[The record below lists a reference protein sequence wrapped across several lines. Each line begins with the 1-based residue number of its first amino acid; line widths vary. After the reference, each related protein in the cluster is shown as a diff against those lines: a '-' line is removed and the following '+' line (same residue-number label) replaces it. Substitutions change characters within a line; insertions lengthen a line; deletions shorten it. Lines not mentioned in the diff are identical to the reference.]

1 LSKPFLAL
9 ILAAAP
15 LAAEFL
21 HVEQSVTGLDC
32 MSCAESAP
40 RNLKKI
46 KGVESA
52 SFRTSYSV
60 AVLELK
66 AGNTVPLGDI
76 RDAVKRMG
84 YTPQGAKIAVRGQ
97 VRSKEGKWILRVA
110 GLDAEYRLD
119 ISTAKVATKDI
130 DAALRQSDVVIVEG
144 SLPDPNGPIQ
154 VSAVRRAE

>member
-1 LSKPFLAL
+1 LLPLLFAL
-9 ILAAAP
+9 ISI
-15 LAAEFL
+15 AEFV

-52 SFRTSYSV
+52 TFRTKDSV

-66 AGNTVPLGDI
+66 PGNTVTLGDI

-84 YTPQGAKIAVRGQ
+84 YTPAGAKVTVRGEA
-97 VRSKEGKWILRVA
+97 RKDGAKWILRVA
-110 GLDAEYRLD
+110 GVDYPLDVPAGQQIRE
-119 ISTAKVATKDI
+119 SGVT
-130 DAALRQSDVVIVEG
+130 VIEG
-144 SLPDPNGPIQ
+144 SLADPSGPLK
-154 VSAVRRAE
+154 VSAVRRGE

>member
-1 LSKPFLAL
+1 MLPLLFAL
-9 ILAAAP
+9 VSI
-15 LAAEFL
+15 AEFV

-52 SFRTSYSV
+52 TFRTKDSV

-66 AGNTVPLGDI
+66 PGNTVTLGEI

-84 YTPQGAKIAVRGQ
+84 YTPAGAKVIVRGEA
-97 VRSKEGKWILRVA
+97 RKEPGKWILRVT
-110 GLDAEYRLD
+110 GVDAEYPLVGQEIREGGA
-119 ISTAKVATKDI
+119 IV
-130 DAALRQSDVVIVEG
+130 VEG
-144 SLPDPNGPIQ
+144 SLAEPSGPLN
-154 VSAVRRAE
+154 VTGVRRGE

>member
-1 LSKPFLAL
+1 LLPLLFAL
-9 ILAAAP
+9 ISI
-15 LAAEFL
+15 AEFV

-52 SFRTSYSV
+52 SFRTKDSA

-66 AGNTVPLGDI
+66 PGNTVTLGEI

-84 YTPQGAKIAVRGQ
+84 YTPAGAKVTVRGEA
-97 VRSKEGKWILRVA
+97 RKDGSKWILRVA
-110 GLDAEYRLD
+110 GLDAEYPLD
-119 ISTAKVATKDI
+119 VSAGQEIREGAVTI
-130 DAALRQSDVVIVEG
+130 IEG
-144 SLPDPNGPIQ
+144 SLADPSGPLK
-154 VSAVRRAE
+154 VSATRPRE

>member
-1 LSKPFLAL
+1 LLPLLFAL
-9 ILAAAP
+9 ISI
-15 LAAEFL
+15 AEFV

-52 SFRTSYSV
+52 SFRTKDSV

-66 AGNTVPLGDI
+66 PGNTVTLGDI

-84 YTPQGAKIAVRGQ
+84 YTPAGAKVTVRGEA
-97 VRSKEGKWILRVA
+97 RKDAGKWILRVA
-110 GLDAEYRLD
+110 GVDAEYRLD
-119 ISTAKVATKDI
+119 VSAGQEIRDGVMI
-130 DAALRQSDVVIVEG
+130 IEG
-144 SLPDPNGPIQ
+144 SLAEPSGLLK
-154 VSAVRRAE
+154 VSAVRRGE

>member
-1 LSKPFLAL
+1 LLPLLFAL
-9 ILAAAP
+9 VSL
-15 LAAEFL
+15 AEFL

-52 SFRTSYSV
+52 SFRTKDSV

-66 AGNTVPLGDI
+66 PGNTVPLGDI

-84 YTPQGAKIAVRGQ
+84 YTPAAAKVTVRGEARRNGAKWVLH
-97 VRSKEGKWILRVA
+97 VTSLN
-110 GLDAEYRLD
+110 AEYTLD
-119 ISTAKVATKDI
+119 VPPEQEIRETGITI
-130 DAALRQSDVVIVEG
+130 IEG
-144 SLPDPNGPIQ
+144 SLADPAGPIK
-154 VSAVRRAE
+154 VNVAKPGE

>member
-1 LSKPFLAL
+1 LLPLLFAL
-9 ILAAAP
+9 ISI
-15 LAAEFL
+15 AEFV

-52 SFRTSYSV
+52 SFRTKDSV

-66 AGNTVPLGDI
+66 PGNTVTLGEI

-84 YTPQGAKIAVRGQ
+84 YTPAGAKVTVRGEA
-97 VRSKEGKWILRVA
+97 RKDGAKWILRVA
-110 GLDAEYRLD
+110 GLDAEYPLD
-119 ISTAKVATKDI
+119 VSAGQEIRESDI
-130 DAALRQSDVVIVEG
+130 MIIEG
-144 SLPDPNGPIQ
+144 SLADPAGPLK
-154 VSAVRRAE
+154 VSAVRRGE

>member
-1 LSKPFLAL
+1 MLPLLFAL
-9 ILAAAP
+9 ISI
-15 LAAEFL
+15 AEFV

-52 SFRTSYSV
+52 SFRTKDSV

-66 AGNTVPLGDI
+66 PGNTVTLGDI

-84 YTPQGAKIAVRGQ
+84 YTPAGAKVTVRGEA
-97 VRSKEGKWILRVA
+97 RKDAGKWILRVA
-110 GLDAEYRLD
+110 GVDAEYRLD
-119 ISTAKVATKDI
+119 VSAGQEIRDGVMI
-130 DAALRQSDVVIVEG
+130 IEG
-144 SLPDPNGPIQ
+144 SLAEPSGLLK
-154 VSAVRRAE
+154 VSAVRRGE

>member
-1 LSKPFLAL
+1 MLPLLFAL
-9 ILAAAP
+9 ISI
-15 LAAEFL
+15 AEFV

-52 SFRTSYSV
+52 SFRTKDSV

-66 AGNTVPLGDI
+66 PGNTVTLGEI

-84 YTPQGAKIAVRGQ
+84 YTPAGAKVTVRGEA
-97 VRSKEGKWILRVA
+97 RKDAGKWILRVA
-110 GLDAEYRLD
+110 GVDAEYRLD
-119 ISTAKVATKDI
+119 VSAGQEIRDGVMI
-130 DAALRQSDVVIVEG
+130 IEG
-144 SLPDPNGPIQ
+144 SLAEPSGLLK
-154 VSAVRRAE
+154 VSAVRRGE

>member
-1 LSKPFLAL
+1 MLPLLFAL
-9 ILAAAP
+9 ISI
-15 LAAEFL
+15 AEFV

-52 SFRTSYSV
+52 SFRTKDSV

-66 AGNTVPLGDI
+66 PGNTVTLGDI

-84 YTPQGAKIAVRGQ
+84 YTPAGAKVTVRGEA
-97 VRSKEGKWILRVA
+97 RKDAGKWILRVA
-110 GLDAEYRLD
+110 GVDAEYRLD
-119 ISTAKVATKDI
+119 VSAGQEIRDGVMI
-130 DAALRQSDVVIVEG
+130 IEG
-144 SLPDPNGPIQ
+144 SLADPAGLLK
-154 VSAVRRAE
+154 VSAVRRGE

>member
-1 LSKPFLAL
+1 LLPLLFAL
-9 ILAAAP
+9 ISI
-15 LAAEFL
+15 AEFV

-52 SFRTSYSV
+52 SFRTKDSV

-66 AGNTVPLGDI
+66 PGNTVTLGEI

-84 YTPQGAKIAVRGQ
+84 YTPAGAKVTVRGEA
-97 VRSKEGKWILRVA
+97 RKDAGRWILRVTGVDADYPLDVSA
-110 GLDAEYRLD
+110 GQEIRESAGT
-119 ISTAKVATKDI
+119 II
-130 DAALRQSDVVIVEG
+130 EG
-144 SLPDPNGPIQ
+144 SLADPSGPLK

>member
-1 LSKPFLAL
+1 VPVWG
-9 ILAAAP
+9 
-15 LAAEFL
+15 EFL

-32 MSCAESAP
+32 ASCAESAP

-52 SFRTSYSV
+52 SFRLSDSV

-66 AGNTVPLGDI
+66 AGNAVPLGDI

-84 YTPQGAKIAVRGQ
+84 YTPTGAKIVVKGEA
-97 VRSKEGKWILRVA
+97 RSDGGTWTLHVA

-119 ISTAKVATKDI
+119 MSAGKEIEAQ
-130 DAALRQSDVVIVEG
+130 LQQSGPVIVEG
-144 SLPDPNGPIQ
+144 SLSDPASPIK
-154 VSAVRRAE
+154 VTAVRRAE

>member
-1 LSKPFLAL
+1 LLPLLFAL
-9 ILAAAP
+9 VSI
-15 LAAEFL
+15 AEFL

-52 SFRTSYSV
+52 SFRTKDSV

-66 AGNTVPLGDI
+66 PGNTVTLGDI

-84 YTPQGAKIAVRGQ
+84 YTPAGAKVTVRGEA
-97 VRSKEGKWILRVA
+97 RKDGEKWILHVA
-110 GLDAEYRLD
+110 GFDAQYPLDVPSEQEIRESGVMT
-119 ISTAKVATKDI
+119 I
-130 DAALRQSDVVIVEG
+130 EG
-144 SLPDPNGPIQ
+144 SLTDPSGPLK
-154 VSAVRRAE
+154 VSAVRRGE